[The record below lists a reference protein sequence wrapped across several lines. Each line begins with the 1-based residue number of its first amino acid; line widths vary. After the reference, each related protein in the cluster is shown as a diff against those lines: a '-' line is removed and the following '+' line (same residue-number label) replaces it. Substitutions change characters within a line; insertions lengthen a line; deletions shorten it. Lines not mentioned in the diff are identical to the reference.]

1 MPNTQSAIKQ
11 VRVNA
16 RKSLRNKSVR
26 SLLKSNI
33 IKAEKLIFSGELKEA
48 EEAVVT
54 ATSSLDKAAGKGIIV
69 ANSAARRKARL
80 VKKLNQAKLQKPA
93 K

>member
-1 MPNTQSAIKQ
+1 MPNTQSAKKQ

-16 RKSLRNKSVR
+16 RKSMRNKSIR

-33 IKAEKLIFSGELKEA
+33 VKAERLIFTGELKQA
-48 EEAVVT
+48 EQAVVT
-54 ATSSLDKAAGKGIIV
+54 AVSSLDNAAGKGIIK

-80 VKKLNQAKLQKPA
+80 VKKLNQARPPKPA
-93 K
+93 E

>member
-1 MPNTQSAIKQ
+1 LPNTQSAKKQ

-33 IKAEKLIFSGELKEA
+33 VKAESLIFSGELKQA
-48 EEAVVT
+48 EQAVVT
-54 ATSSLDKAAGKGIIV
+54 AASSLDNAAGKGIIE

-80 VKKLNQAKLQKPA
+80 VKKLNQAKPQKPA
-93 K
+93 A